1 MNTAKSR
8 NSYIET
14 SVILYRINIATLR
27 KLSMQYFVLSTKNY
41 VTQTL
46 YGPVW

>member
-1 MNTAKSR
+1 MN
-8 NSYIET
+8 ND
-14 SVILYRINIATLR
+14 TLR
-27 KLSMQYFVLSTKNY
+27 KLSMQYFVLSTKYY